1 MNQPDPHQPTQ
12 QQMSADLLKISE
24 DVLCEECESRFF
36 TQVCCVKKIS
46 ALLAP
51 SGVETRIPVYT
62 LQCTSCG
69 HINKDFLPPI
79 SS

>member
-1 MNQPDPHQPTQ
+1 MIPTGNKSKYGQP
-12 QQMSADLLKISE
+12 LF
-24 DVLCEECESRFF
+24 LCEECESRFF